1 MSSILQD
8 GDAYHGISVFGRGV
22 FTNDNEDG
30 RLTYAGQIRDGHAC
44 GLGVLT
50 YSDGSKE
57 YAEHA
62 PDGECDGRCFIR
74 EANGGTGYRLLER
87 GLPNEDA
94 RVYAGG
100 RCMYNYE
107 ACAPDDPRLLALVAL
122 VAPVEVRPAA
132 RAPHPPSARHSPPSN
147 RPMDRP
153 ARFCPPQAL
162 AAAVATEVHSHAA
175 RRRWLLC
182 DTTQHQ
188 SHCNARPRSDACTD
202 RFAEV
207 VTREA
212 LLHP

>member
-122 VAPVEVRPAA
+122 VAPVEVRPTA
-132 RAPHPPSARHSPPSN
+132 RAPRPPLASPLATKQSSDGSAGL
-147 RPMDRP
+147 
-153 ARFCPPQAL
+153 FCP
-162 AAAVATEVHSHAA
+162 
-175 RRRWLLC
+175 RRRWRPPWPPRC
-182 DTTQHQ
+182 TPIPHAVDGGCATQPNSSRAAQHD
-188 SHCNARPRSDACTD
+188 HT
-202 RFAEV
+202 
-207 VTREA
+207 VTRHSSHGRHSLA
-212 LLHP
+212 P